1 MQTEVIHTFV
11 VLAYKESAYLEECIK
26 SVLNQK
32 YPSRVVIGTSTPND
46 HIRGLA
52 EKYSLDIIVNDD
64 SHGIGYDY
72 DFAAS
77 CGETELVTI
86 AHQDDFY
93 DYTYSARMVA
103 AYAESKD
110 PLMVFPGY
118 YVIKDGKRR
127 YMDLNFVVK
136 GILLF
141 PLRFRSLRGTRFF
154 KRLALRF
161 GDPICCPAVAY
172 VTRRLQMPLFAC
184 DDLSCS
190 VDWWAYEKMST
201 MPGEFVYVKDRL
213 MGHRLHGDTTTAK
226 TIGEDRRT
234 IEDVYILE
242 KFWPNWLAKVIARP
256 YKLGERANRLD

>member
-1 MQTEVIHTFV
+1 MSNEVRHTFV

-32 YPSRVVIGTSTPND
+32 YPSLVVIGTSTPNE
-46 HIRGLA
+46 HIFGLA
-52 EKYSLDIIVNDD
+52 KKYGLEVMVNKN
-64 SHGIGYDY
+64 SKGIGYDY

-93 DYTYSARMVA
+93 DYQYSARIVS
-103 AYAESKD
+103 AYADSKD

-118 YVIKDGKRR
+118 YVIKDGRRR

-136 GILLF
+136 GIMLF
-141 PLRFRSLRGTRFF
+141 PLRFRALRGTRFF
-154 KRLALRF
+154 KRLSLRF

-172 VTRRLQMPLFAC
+172 VTARLQMPLFAC

-190 VDWWAYEKMST
+190 VDWWAYEKMT
-201 MPGEFVYVKDRL
+201 RMPGEFVYLKDRL

-242 KFWPNWLAKVIARP
+242 RFWPKWIARLIARP
-256 YKLGERANRLD
+256 YKLSERANRLD

>member
-1 MQTEVIHTFV
+1 MTDETKHTFV

-26 SVLNQK
+26 SVLNQQ
-32 YPSRVVIGTSTPND
+32 YPSHVVIGTSTPND
-46 HIRGLA
+46 HINSLAAKYGLPV
-52 EKYSLDIIVNDD
+52 LVNND
-64 SHGIGYDY
+64 SKGIGYDY

-77 CGETELVTI
+77 CGKTELVTI

-103 AYAESKD
+103 AYLDSED
-110 PLMVFPGY
+110 PLMIFPGY

-136 GILLF
+136 GIMLF
-141 PLRFRSLRGTRFF
+141 PLRFRALRGTRFF
-154 KRLALRF
+154 KRLSLRF

-172 VTRRLQMPLFAC
+172 VTSRLQMPLFAC

-190 VDWWAYEKMST
+190 VDWWAYEIMSRES
-201 MPGEFVYVKDRL
+201 GEFVYLKDRL
-213 MGHRLHGDTTTAK
+213 MGHRLHGGTTTAK

-234 IEDVYILE
+234 IEDVYILQR
-242 KFWPNWLAKVIARP
+242 FWPAWMAKLIAKP
-256 YKLGERANRLD
+256 YKLSERANRLD